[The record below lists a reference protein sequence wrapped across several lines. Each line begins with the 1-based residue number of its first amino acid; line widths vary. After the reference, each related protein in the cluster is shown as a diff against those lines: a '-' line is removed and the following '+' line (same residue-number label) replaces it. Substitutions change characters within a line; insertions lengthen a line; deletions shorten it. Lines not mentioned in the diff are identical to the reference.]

1 MKVEFPI
8 IILNFKTYSE
18 SIGKKGLELAKI
30 ANNVAKD
37 TDTNIVVCPQTIDL
51 RSVVENVDIP
61 VFAQHIDAIN
71 PGSHTGHNL
80 MDAYLDSGISGTLI
94 NHSENQL
101 KLSEIEKLIHLAA
114 TKEFFTIICA
124 NNVNVSKASA
134 ALNPSAVAMEP
145 PELIGGD
152 VSVTTKPNL
161 VKNTIKSIKSINE
174 NVIPLV
180 GAGVKTAQDIKQA
193 LKLGAKGVLLA
204 SGFVKSNNPEKELL
218 EMANALK

>member
-30 ANNVAKD
+30 ADNVAKK

-51 RSVVENVDIP
+51 RLVVENVDIP

-94 NHSENQL
+94 NHSEKQL
-101 KLSEIEKLIHLAA
+101 KLSEIEKLIHLVED
-114 TKEFFTIICA
+114 KEFFTTICA
-124 NNVNVSKASA
+124 NNVNVSKAVA

-161 VKNTIKSIKSINE
+161 VKDTIKSIKMINE

-180 GAGVKTAQDIKQA
+180 GAGVKTARDINQA
-193 LKLGAKGVLLA
+193 LKMGAKGVLLA